1 MHISPDSLVLFS
13 FGPFSLNGTILFTWI
28 VMALLTLG
36 SRLVTRRLSTNTTL
50 PAWQNLLESV
60 VSGIQKELDSVLGK
74 QIRKQ
79 QIGILSFLGTLFLFV
94 AVSNILSVIPGFNP
108 PTGSLSTTI
117 ALAVCVFL
125 ATPAY
130 GISQIGFFNYIGN
143 YFRPI
148 FLMFPFNIMGEL
160 SRTLAL
166 AVRLFG
172 NVMSSTMIGA
182 ILLAIAPLFFPV
194 LMQLFGLLTG
204 LVQAYI
210 FFILAAV
217 YISAGME
224 IQQQ

>member
-1 MHISPDSLVLFS
+1 MGMHISSDSLVLFN

-28 VMALLTLG
+28 VMALLVLG
-36 SRLVTRRLSTNTTL
+36 SRLVTRHLSTDTTL
-50 PAWQNLLESV
+50 PVWQNVLESI
-60 VSGIQKELDSVLGK
+60 VSGIQDELDNVLGK
-74 QIRKQ
+74 QPR
-79 QIGILSFLGTLFLFV
+79 GILSFLGTLFLFI

-125 ATPAY
+125 AVPAY
-130 GISQIGFFNYIGN
+130 GISQIGLSNYIGN
-143 YFRPI
+143 YFCPT
-148 FLMFPFNIMGEL
+148 FFMFPFNIMGEL

-172 NVMSSTMIGA
+172 NVMSSTMIGT

-224 IQQQ
+224 IQQ

>member
-1 MHISPDSLVLFS
+1 MHISPDSLLLFS

-36 SRLVTRRLSTNTTL
+36 SSLVTRRLSTDTTL
-50 PAWQNLLESV
+50 PAWQNLLESII
-60 VSGIQKELDSVLGK
+60 SGIQHELDNVL
-74 QIRKQ
+74 RKQ
-79 QIGILSFLGTLFLFV
+79 PRGILPFLGTLFLFI
-94 AVSNILSVIPGFNP
+94 AVSNTLSVIPGFSP
-108 PTGSLSTTI
+108 PTGSLSTSI
-117 ALAVCVFL
+117 ALAICVFL

-130 GISQIGFFNYIGN
+130 GISQIGFFNYISN
-143 YFRPI
+143 YFRPT

-166 AVRLFG
+166 AIRLFG

-182 ILLAIAPLFFPV
+182 ILLVIAPLFLPV
-194 LMQLFGLLTG
+194 FMQLFGLLTG

-224 IQQQ
+224 IEQQKKF

>member
-28 VMALLTLG
+28 VMALLTFG

-60 VSGIQKELDSVLGK
+60 VSGIQHELDNVLGK
-74 QIRKQ
+74 QPR
-79 QIGILSFLGTLFLFV
+79 GILSFLGTLFLFV

-130 GISQIGFFNYIGN
+130 GISIFGHTCLWHITDWLFQLYRQLLPSHIFN
-143 YFRPI
+143 
-148 FLMFPFNIMGEL
+148 
-160 SRTLAL
+160 
-166 AVRLFG
+166 V
-172 NVMSSTMIGA
+172 
-182 ILLAIAPLFFPV
+182 PL
-194 LMQLFGLLTG
+194 
-204 LVQAYI
+204 
-210 FFILAAV
+210 
-217 YISAGME
+217 
-224 IQQQ
+224 

>member
-1 MHISPDSLVLFS
+1 
-13 FGPFSLNGTILFTWI
+13 
-28 VMALLTLG
+28 MALLTLG
-36 SRLVTRRLSTNTTL
+36 SWLVTRRLSTDATL

-60 VSGIQKELDSVLGK
+60 VSGIQHELDNVLGK
-74 QIRKQ
+74 QPK
-79 QIGILSFLGTLFLFV
+79 GILPFLGTLFLFI
-94 AVSNILSVIPGFNP
+94 AVSNTLSVIPGFNP
-108 PTGSLSTTI
+108 PTGSLSTSI
-117 ALAVCVFL
+117 ALAICVFL

-172 NVMSSTMIGA
+172 NVMSSTMIGT
-182 ILLAIAPLFFPV
+182 ILLTIAPLFFPV

-224 IQQQ
+224 IQQQKKP